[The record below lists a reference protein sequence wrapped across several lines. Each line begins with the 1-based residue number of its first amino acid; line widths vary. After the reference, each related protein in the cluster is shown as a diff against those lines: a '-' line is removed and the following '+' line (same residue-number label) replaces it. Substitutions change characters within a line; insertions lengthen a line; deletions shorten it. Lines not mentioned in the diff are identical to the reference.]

1 MVKDHLRSIAAEKR
15 RLQIRINRAI
25 LKVWYESKDSSWQY
39 EQIGKYAIKASKRL
53 QELQPP
59 KVFQ

>member
-1 MVKDHLRSIAAEKR
+1 MVIQRLRSLAAEKR
-15 RLQIRINRAI
+15 RYQIRINRAI
-25 LKVWYESKDSSWQY
+25 LKVWYESKDNSWQY
-39 EQIGKYAIKASKRL
+39 EQITKYAVKATKRL